1 MKKSIKWAIA
11 IIVTPLIII
20 LSATI
25 ALYIPAV
32 QNWAVGMAS
41 KSASEAMGMDVSVAR
56 VRLAF
61 PLNLSVE
68 GIKATKQDSMYPQRR
83 DTVAYVER
91 AVVNVQLL
99 PLLDSRLNANDIELI
114 GTKVNTLDIIP
125 QARVKGNIGRL
136 AMEGGAPVASIDLS
150 QNRIDLKKIILD
162 NAHLDIAMTDSVP
175 EDTTTTENLWKIKL
189 QELHIMNSDMLVH
202 MAGDTIKIGAQLKE
216 LTAKEGYF
224 DLHKGLYEIAML
236 QIKKSGVQYNNSI
249 SPYPTTNR
257 LDPNHIALSDINTRI
272 DNISVLTS
280 DISLNI
286 KSLSLIEQSGLIV
299 NAMNADIK
307 VDSTKLC
314 FGGTLKTPSSHIAT
328 QLEMDFNAFEEQPA
342 TRKSPLTQQAGTV
355 KANINAS
362 ISKNDLAIM
371 LSAANMNDICKILP
385 NHPLNINGTAEGNLQ
400 SIFIPSLH
408 ANIPTVFSLDARG
421 KANGFMA
428 LLKNPYDPRFSASL
442 HADMHTQNVSP
453 LVAQFTS
460 SVSIPATK
468 ATIDLNAKGAHYTMA
483 INANEGKGRLKADAD
498 VNIANMA
505 YKANID
511 SKALNLGHF
520 LKGMSLGTF
529 TGKAKISGQGT
540 DILSPRTWMI
550 AKADVGTFNYGKYNV
565 NNIKGNLSL
574 KNGRAYANIDAHN
587 KLIDGTI
594 SLDALMNSKKLD
606 ATLMTELAYI
616 DLYNLKI
623 TDKPLKVSVC
633 THLDAMSDLK
643 DTHTLQG
650 SFGDISLTDSSKTY
664 RPDDITL
671 DIHTDRDTT
680 TAKMYCGDF
689 IFKLDAQG
697 NYKKLMGISD
707 KLINV
712 MKMQF
717 ANRTIDQTELRKTL
731 PHMSIT
737 LHSSKDNPIY
747 RFIKYY
753 DIDYNEIDAT
763 VNTSY
768 EEGIKANVL
777 LKGLATSGYQLDT
790 ISLNVNSTNE
800 PYAIDYQG
808 YIRNIA
814 PNDYVFDITFDG
826 EVLEHG
832 ISLNTIFRDADDE
845 IGLQLGAEA
854 TMVEEG
860 IKLHLTPERPII
872 GYERFKLKPDNYILL
887 GRNNRVF
894 ADVDMVANG
903 GTGITLYSTTTD
915 DNTDVLQDI
924 TLSITKLDIT
934 RILSAIPYAP
944 KASGLLDGDFHFVQE
959 EDESFSLSSSINT
972 KNLVY
977 EDCPIGN
984 LGTELVYMP
993 KENNE
998 HYIDGVMSIDNN
1010 EIATIKGTYNFNT
1023 SAINADMSFEKFP
1036 MRIANGF
1043 VPDRIIGLD
1052 GYAEGVLSVHGYTN
1066 KPDVNGEL
1074 YLESA
1079 SLISTSYGL
1088 KMRFDDD
1095 PIRIENSKLLFEN
1108 FQIYANN
1115 NMPLTS
1121 YGDLDFSNLDHIK
1134 LNLLMRAENFLLIDS
1149 KETRRSE
1156 AYGKAYVN
1164 FLASIK
1170 GELDRLQV
1178 RGKLDVLPTTNL
1190 YYILHDSPLSNDN
1203 RMKELVQFTNLNA
1216 NDSIK
1221 INRPQVEGMNVNFN
1235 INVMNGSHIKC
1246 WLNDARTNYLDII
1259 GEGALQMKYKNDD
1272 IMMTGRYTI
1281 SEGEIKYSLPVIPLK
1296 TFVISNGS
1304 YIEFTGD
1311 MMNPRLN
1318 ITAKETKKASVNVN
1332 GNNRMVTFN
1341 TGVVLSKTLN
1351 DMGLEFIIEAP
1362 EDNAISDELNMKSK
1376 EERGKLAVTML
1387 TTGMYLSDGNTSSFS
1402 MNSALNSFLQ
1412 SEINSIAGSALK
1424 TLDLSFGMENSTGE
1438 DGNIHTD
1445 YSFKF
1450 AKRFWNNRLSISVGG
1465 KLSTGPD
1472 VSGQNK
1478 SFFDNVEVQYRLSD
1492 ISNKYLNLFYNRS
1505 VYDFLEGYVGQYGGG
1520 FMWKKKVSTLK
1531 GIFKPEEQT
1540 LPVRTSTP
1548 ILHNAN
1554 EKKDSLKGD
1563 SAKLPK

>member
-1 MKKSIKWAIA
+1 MKKTIKWAFA
-11 IIVTPLIII
+11 IMVMPLIII

-25 ALYIPAV
+25 ALYIPAI
-32 QNWAVGMAS
+32 QNWAVGIAS

-68 GIKATKQDSMYPQRR
+68 GIKATKQDSVYPQRR

-99 PLLDSRLNANDIELI
+99 PLLDSRLHANDIELI

-136 AMEGGAPVASIDLS
+136 AMEGGTPVASIDLS
-150 QNRIDLKKIILD
+150 QNGIDLKKAILD

-189 QELHIMNSDMLVH
+189 QELHVTNSDVLLH
-202 MAGDTIKIGAQLKE
+202 MAGDTVKIGAQLKE

-224 DLHKGLYEIAML
+224 DLHKGLYKIAML
-236 QIKKSGVQYNNSI
+236 QIKESGVQYNNSI
-249 SPYPTTNR
+249 SPYPTTQR

-280 DISLNI
+280 DISLSI
-286 KSLSLIEQSGLIV
+286 KSLSLTEQSGLIV

-314 FGGTLKTPSSHIAT
+314 FGGMLKTPSSHIAT
-328 QLEMDFNAFEEQPA
+328 QLKMDFNAFEEQPA
-342 TRKSPLTQQAGTV
+342 TDNSQSTGTV

-362 ISKNDLAIM
+362 ISKNDLAIL
-371 LSAANMNDICKILP
+371 LSAANMNDVCKILP
-385 NHPLNINGTAEGNLQ
+385 NHPININGTAEGNLQ
-400 SIFIPSLH
+400 NIFIPSLH
-408 ANIPTVFSLDARG
+408 ADIPTVFSFDARG

-428 LLKNPYDPRFSASL
+428 LRKNPYDSRFSASL

-460 SVSIPATK
+460 SVRIPATK

-505 YKANID
+505 YKADID
-511 SKALNLGHF
+511 SRNLNLGHF
-520 LKGMSLGTF
+520 VKGMSLGTF

-574 KNGRAYANIDAHN
+574 KDGRAYANIDAHN

-594 SLDALMNSKKLD
+594 SLDALMNTKKLD

-633 THLDAMSDLK
+633 THLDAMSDFK
-643 DTHTLQG
+643 NTHTLQG
-650 SFGDISLTDSSKTY
+650 FFGDISLTDSAKTY

-671 DIHTDRDTT
+671 DVHTDRDTT

-717 ANRTIDQTELRKTL
+717 ANRTIDQNELREAL
-731 PHMSIT
+731 PRINLT
-737 LHSSKDNPIY
+737 LHSSKENPIY

-753 DIDYNEIDAT
+753 DVDYDEIDAN
-763 VNTSY
+763 VNTSF
-768 EEGIKANVL
+768 ENGIKADVL
-777 LKGLATSGYQLDT
+777 MKGFSTSGYKLDT
-790 ISLNVNSTNE
+790 IALKVNSHNN
-800 PYAIDYQG
+800 PYSIDYKG
-808 YIRNIA
+808 YVRNVA
-814 PNDYVFDITFDG
+814 PNDYIFDVIFDG

-832 ISLNTIFRDADDE
+832 ISLNTIFRDADNAV
-845 IGLQLGAEA
+845 GLQLGAEA
-854 TMVEEG
+854 TMVEDG

-872 GYERFKLKPDNYILL
+872 GYEKFRLNPANYILL
-887 GRNNRVF
+887 DRNNRIF
-894 ADVDMVANG
+894 ADVDMVADG
-903 GTGITLYSTTTD
+903 GTGINIYSTKTD
-915 DNTDVLQDI
+915 ENEDVMQDL
-924 TLSITKLDIT
+924 TMSITKLDIG

-944 KASGLLDGDFHFVQE
+944 KVRGMFDGDFHFVQE
-959 EDESFSLSSSINT
+959 HDESFSISSSINT
-972 KNLVY
+972 HDLVY

-998 HYIDGVMSIDNN
+998 HYIDGVMSIDGN
-1010 EIATIKGTYNFNT
+1010 EIGTIKGTYNFNT
-1023 SAINADMSFEKFP
+1023 SDINADMTFEKFP
-1036 MRIANGF
+1036 MKIANGF
-1043 VPDRIIGLD
+1043 VPERIIGLD
-1052 GYAEGVLSVHGYTN
+1052 GYAEGVLSIHGNTN
-1066 KPDVNGEL
+1066 KPNVNGEL

-1079 SLISTSYGL
+1079 SLISVPYGL
-1088 KMRFDDD
+1088 KMKFDDD
-1095 PIRIENSKLLFEN
+1095 PIRIVNSKLLFEN
-1108 FQIYANN
+1108 FQMYANN

-1121 YGDLDFSNLDHIK
+1121 YGELDFNDMSHIK
-1134 LNLLMRAENFLLIDS
+1134 INLLMRAENFLLIDS

-1190 YYILHDSPLSNDN
+1190 FYILRDSPLSNDN

-1216 NDSIK
+1216 YDSIEIK
-1221 INRPQVEGMNVNFN
+1221 RPQVDGMNVNFN
-1235 INVMNGSHIKC
+1235 VNVMNGSHVKC

-1259 GEGALQMKYKNDD
+1259 GEGALQMKYRNEE
-1272 IMMTGRYTI
+1272 ISLTGRYTI

-1424 TLDLSFGMENSTGE
+1424 TLDVSFGMENSTGE

-1492 ISNKYLNLFYNRS
+1492 ISYQYLNLFYNRS

-1520 FMWKKKVSTLK
+1520 FMWKKKVSSLK
-1531 GIFKPEEQT
+1531 EIFKQQEEVI
-1540 LPVRTSTP
+1540 PIRRDSTNN
-1548 ILHNAN
+1548 HVTR
-1554 EKKDSLKGD
+1554 EKRDSVKV
-1563 SAKLPK
+1563 SIKK

>member
-1 MKKSIKWAIA
+1 MKKTIKWWVFAIL
-11 IIVTPLIII
+11 VTPLIII
-20 LSATI
+20 VSATI

-32 QNWAVGMAS
+32 QNWAVGIAS
-41 KSASEAMGMDVSVAR
+41 KSASEAMGMNVSVAR

-68 GIKATKQDSMYPQRR
+68 GIKAMKQDSVYPQRR
-83 DTVAYVER
+83 DTFAYVER
-91 AVVNVQLL
+91 AVVNIQLL
-99 PLLDSRLNANDIELI
+99 PLLNSRLHANDIELI
-114 GTKVNTLDIIP
+114 GTTVNTLDIIP

-136 AMEGGAPVASIDLS
+136 ALEGGTPVATVDIA
-150 QNRIDLKKIILD
+150 QNGIELKKAILD

-175 EDTTTTENLWKIKL
+175 EDTTKTENLWKIKL
-189 QELHIMNSDMLVH
+189 QELRVTNSDVLVH
-202 MAGDTIKIGAQLKE
+202 MTGDTVKIGAQLTG
-216 LTAKEGYF
+216 LTARNGYF

-236 QIKKSGVQYNNSI
+236 QIEKSGVQYTNSI
-249 SPYPTTNR
+249 SPYPTTQR
-257 LDPNHIALSDINTRI
+257 LDPNHIVLSDIDTKI
-272 DNISVLTS
+272 DSISILAS
-280 DISLNI
+280 NISLNVN
-286 KSLSLIEQSGLIV
+286 SLSLKERSGLIV
-299 NAMNADIK
+299 DKMKADVR
-307 VDSTKLC
+307 VDSTRLC
-314 FGGTLKTPSSHIAT
+314 FGGMIKTPSSHIAT
-328 QLEMDFNAFEEQPA
+328 QLKMDFNAFEEQP
-342 TRKSPLTQQAGTV
+342 TNNNTNQPTTQAGNV

-362 ISKNDLAIM
+362 ISRNDLAIL
-371 LSAANMNDICKILP
+371 LSAANMDDICKILP
-385 NHPLNINGTAEGNLQ
+385 NHPININGTAEGNLQ

-408 ANIPTVFSLDARG
+408 ADIPTVLSLDARG

-428 LLKNPYDPRFSASL
+428 LQKNIYAPRFSASM
-442 HADMHTQNVSP
+442 HANIHTQNVSP
-453 LVAQFTS
+453 LVAQFS
-460 SVSIPATK
+460 SAVRIPATK

-483 INANEGKGRLKADAD
+483 INASEGKGRLKADAD
-498 VNIANMA
+498 VNIASMA

-511 SKALNLGHF
+511 SKNLNLGHF
-520 LKGMSLGTF
+520 VKGMSLGTF
-529 TGKAKISGQGT
+529 TGKAEISGQGT
-540 DILSPRTWMI
+540 DILSPKTWI
-550 AKADVGTFNYGKYNV
+550 TAKANVGTFNYGKYNV
-565 NNIKGNLSL
+565 NNIKGNVSL

-594 SLDALMNSKKLD
+594 SLDALMNTKKLD
-606 ATLMTELAYI
+606 ATLMTELAYV
-616 DLYNLKI
+616 DLYNLQI

-633 THLDAMSDLK
+633 THLDAMSDFK

-650 SFGDISLTDSSKTY
+650 SFGDISLTDSAKTY

-671 DIHTDRDTT
+671 DVHTDRDTT

-697 NYKKLMGISD
+697 NYKRLMGISD

-717 ANRTIDQTELRKTL
+717 ANRTIDQTELRKAL
-731 PHMSIT
+731 PHMNLT
-737 LHSSKDNPIY
+737 LHSSKENPIY

-753 DIDYNEIDAT
+753 DIDYDEIDA
-763 VNTSY
+763 VVYTSY

-777 LKGLATSGYQLDT
+777 MKGLATSGYKLDT
-790 ISLNVNSTNE
+790 IALKVNSTNN
-800 PYAIDYQG
+800 PYTIDYKG

-814 PNDYVFDITFDG
+814 PNDYVFDINFDG
-826 EVLEHG
+826 DVLEHG
-832 ISLNTIFRDADDE
+832 ISLNTTFRDADDE

-860 IKLHLTPERPII
+860 IRLHLTPERPII

-887 GRNNRVF
+887 DRNNRLF
-894 ADVDMVANG
+894 ADVNMVANS
-903 GTGITLYSTTTD
+903 GTGINLYSTATE
-915 DNTDVLQDI
+915 DNTDALQDL
-924 TLSITKLDIT
+924 TLSITKLDIA

-959 EDESFSLSSSINT
+959 QDQSFSLSSSINT

-993 KENNE
+993 KENDE
-998 HYIDGVMSIDNN
+998 HYVDGVMSIDGN
-1010 EIATIKGTYNFNT
+1010 EIGTIKGTYNFNT
-1023 SAINADMSFEKFP
+1023 TAINADMTFEKFP

-1052 GYAEGVLSVHGYTN
+1052 GYAEGVLTVHGNTK
-1066 KPDVNGEL
+1066 KPDINGEL

-1079 SLISTSYGL
+1079 SLISVPYGL

-1190 YYILHDSPLSNDN
+1190 YYILRDSPLSNDN

-1216 NDSIK
+1216 SDSIK
-1221 INRPQVEGMNVNFN
+1221 INRPQVDGMNVNFN
-1235 INVMNGSHIKC
+1235 INVLNGSHIKC

-1259 GEGALQMKYKNDD
+1259 GEGALQMKYQNDD
-1272 IMMTGRYTI
+1272 ITMTGRYTI

-1332 GNNRMVTFN
+1332 GTNRMVTFN

-1424 TLDLSFGMENSTGE
+1424 TLDVSFGMENSTGE

-1531 GIFKPEEQT
+1531 GIFKPQEDIIP
-1540 LPVRTSTP
+1540 LRRDSTKR
-1548 ILHNAN
+1548 LGTH
-1554 EKKDSLKGD
+1554 EKKDSVRVSMK
-1563 SAKLPK
+1563 K